1 IVVDANGL
9 QGFGSTREVMN
20 LEPLAAKF
28 RAFGADV
35 IEVDGHDP
43 VALATALTV
52 PGREG
57 RGSGSPRVARTP
69 RVIVARTIKGKGV
82 SFMEGRMEW
91 HYLPLTDDLLA
102 QALAELDAAEAT
114 R

>member
-1 IVVDANGL
+1 V
-9 QGFGSTREVMN
+9 
-20 LEPLAAKF
+20 
-28 RAFGADV
+28 FGA
-35 IEVDGHDP
+35 
-43 VALATALTV
+43 
-52 PGREG
+52 
-57 RGSGSPRVARTP
+57 P